1 MPTINR
7 TIEGAITLVGGF
19 TYQLN
24 LPSNSA
30 PKQNALAE
38 YNLEEVYVKCDTS
51 ISGLT
56 VYLPSVATFG
66 GDRSVKIYINCV
78 GIGVLVNPFA
88 NALAIPPIQDTI
100 NGSGMFT
107 SWGITNGQTGYFQIV
122 SNGNWAFFLTPP
134 VAP

>member
-1 MPTINR
+1 MPTTNK
-7 TIEGAITLVGGF
+7 TIEGAITLVGGI

-38 YNLEEVYVKCDTS
+38 YNLEEVFVKCGNDV
-51 ISGLT
+51 IL
-56 VYLPSVATFG
+56 YLPSVATFG
-66 GDRSVKIYINCV
+66 GDRSVKIYIYAGGELTV
-78 GIGVLVNPFA
+78 RPFEDDA
-88 NALAIPPIQDTI
+88 VVPPIQDTI
-100 NGSGMFT
+100 NGSSGSWTLT
-107 SWGITNGQTGYFQIV
+107 SGQTGYFQIV

>member
-1 MPTINR
+1 MALPINR

-38 YNLEEVYVKCDTS
+38 YNLEEVFVNCDTS

-56 VYLPSVATFG
+56 AYLPSVATFG
-66 GDRSVKIYINCV
+66 GDRSVKIYIKCTGTN
-78 GIGVLVNPFA
+78 GVTVIPFV
-88 NALAIPPIQDTI
+88 NALAVPPIQDTI
-100 NGSGMFT
+100 NGSAGG
-107 SWGITNGQTGYFQIV
+107 WNLTNGQTGYFQIV
-122 SNGNWAFFLTPP
+122 SNGNWAFFLTGGL
-134 VAP
+134 